1 MCSKCKYASRI
12 QTVHKHICSLLT
24 NLTLHVRVML
34 TTVANVSLY
43 AVQFSAVFVKLV
55 EKSWV
60 LLYSFI

>member
-1 MCSKCKYASRI
+1 MTSEGLKYSVEVEWTI
-12 QTVHKHICSLLT
+12 WCT
-24 NLTLHVRVML
+24 NSS